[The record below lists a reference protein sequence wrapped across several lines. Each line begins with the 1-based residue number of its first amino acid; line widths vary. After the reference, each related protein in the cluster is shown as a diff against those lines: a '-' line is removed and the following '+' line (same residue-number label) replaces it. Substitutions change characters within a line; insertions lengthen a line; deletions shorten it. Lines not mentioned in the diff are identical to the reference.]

1 MIPQTARA
9 LESLAHVTLAT
20 TLVAPTALPA
30 GASSLHS
37 TRSAGLS
44 YTDLA
49 AEALS
54 GTRFEGA
61 SPATFEVE
69 AFLTEEFIRA
79 DLGLFDLHVRA
90 TSLEDKDDAEDWL
103 GVAGALL
110 TTQQRFL
117 EWIEARASSPD
128 SYDDAFDDLQTLQKW
143 SRKWK
148 AKTLTRQAT
157 EGGIDLLD
165 LFSAPEDVRAAS
177 ERLAT
182 FMRTGGPL
190 GLERSPRSEP
200 IVLTPDRRDFVTMIC
215 WAGWMQPSLQSIFWQ
230 PAVSTWTHFYVND
243 IKVLAMEYAA
253 PGTRAGELGG
263 GLSMNDHTKDG
274 LEQQIVQ
281 LSFGSLVDSYF
292 GERIPPSIAGS
303 IGVNM
308 VIDLYGECDT
318 RVDGDLRERRTEALE
333 IFIPG
338 GNPDGGGVGWDV
350 PQHDAARADLG
361 ALADLDV
368 AENLRP
374 GGNQH
379 AGPDLRVAVAALLPG
394 SPERHLLEQGD
405 FVFDHGG
412 FSDDD
417 AGSVVEEHALADAR
431 GRMDVDAQHLG
442 APVLEE
448 LGQPPPPRGPEHVGN
463 AVGLEGMEPLEVEQ
477 RLRKPLAGRIPVAH
491 RLEVG
496 PHRCAERRVP
506 RQHLFEDD
514 AQGVRADADP
524 GQPLGQVNGQ
534 GGLERAVV
542 QDGCVQEAREHR
554 LAFGLFPRLVADLP
568 PDRVRLTHPSAPSRK
583 HRRTAGAVQSPG
595 CMALLGSGPA

>member
-20 TLVAPTALPA
+20 TLVALTALPA

-117 EWIEARASSPD
+117 EWIEAGASSPD

-338 GNPDGGGVGWDV
+338 GNPDGGVLPENSADSRWRKDGGEDFFVGVLRESQKAGASRTRSRDKMSNFELMNDSQTSRTAIRG
-350 PQHDAARADLG
+350 PFLGSSARGEQPMSSYVGDNLEFMRAYG
-361 ALADLDV
+361 ACFMHWLQT
-368 AENLRP
+368 R
-374 GGNQH
+374 GGKSKKDS
-379 AGPDLRVAVAALLPG
+379 PDRFAALLHG
-394 SPERHLLEQGD
+394 LAHLE
-405 FVFDHGG
+405 
-412 FSDDD
+412 S
-417 AGSVVEEHALADAR
+417 VEEVELLIAETYSGQSLSAR
-431 GRMDVDAQHLG
+431 
-442 APVLEE
+442 E
-448 LGQPPPPRGPEHVGN
+448 LDTKT
-463 AVGLEGMEPLEVEQ
+463 LEGRFLKWLS
-477 RLRKPLAGRIPVAH
+477 RH
-491 RLEVG
+491 R
-496 PHRCAERRVP
+496 
-506 RQHLFEDD
+506 
-514 AQGVRADADP
+514 
-524 GQPLGQVNGQ
+524 
-534 GGLERAVV
+534 
-542 QDGCVQEAREHR
+542 
-554 LAFGLFPRLVADLP
+554 
-568 PDRVRLTHPSAPSRK
+568 
-583 HRRTAGAVQSPG
+583 
-595 CMALLGSGPA
+595 